1 MPDLDD
7 ELKGLRA
14 RLIEIASNMTAVGE
28 SRALE
33 DVLRHLM
40 TTVTSDG
47 GLPAFMPSEDSD
59 ERVIWAESRS
69 LSPRQWERVVGYARQ
84 KLENELS

>member
-14 RLIEIASNMTAVGE
+14 RLIEIASQMAAVGE
-28 SRALE
+28 NRALE

-47 GLPAFMPSEDSD
+47 GLPAFMPYEDSD
-59 ERVIWAESRS
+59 RRVIWAESRS
-69 LSPRQWERVVGYARQ
+69 LSPRQWERVVAYALQ